1 MSQNGQTL
9 LRSQIIYMEHSKL
22 KSLTYQWTFV
32 YHRGGWRESERENVK
47 DMDRAK
53 ISQKT
58 SLYLERLCMYL

>member
-1 MSQNGQTL
+1 MDVCVSQRG
-9 LRSQIIYMEHSKL
+9 MEGERK
-22 KSLTYQWTFV
+22 
-32 YHRGGWRESERENVK
+32 RENVK